1 MRANGKTAAALLVV
15 ALTAVGCSKNDKAQT
30 NSVASGSSPLKPV
43 AQSGVPATRE
53 QLDDEEGLPVETK
66 PKARDRVATGP
77 ASFAEGEA
85 AYKAK
90 KYTDATAIFDRYT
103 AEKPD
108 NAWGHFMLGLSAW
121 KGGDLAK
128 SERAFK
134 AALAIDPDHLKS
146 LMNLSRVL
154 IEEKRFDAALDT
166 LMRAGDIEP
175 TSNEVQ
181 RLIGRASYALGKTDD
196 AIEAYRHAIELDE
209 KDVWSMNNL
218 GLVFLE
224 QKRAEEAMPLF
235 LKAVDLRKDV
245 AAFHNNLGM
254 AFEHTRRFKD
264 AAEAYNDALS
274 ADAGYEKAKQ
284 NLARVEA
291 IKVSGDDDDRA
302 GSK

>member
-1 MRANGKTAAALLVV
+1 MRPNRKTAAVLLVV
-15 ALTAVGCSKNDKAQT
+15 ALAAVGCSKRDKSPAKATAPYSAQT
-30 NSVASGSSPLKPV
+30 
-43 AQSGVPATRE
+43 VPAVGPGESLAVKDT
-53 QLDDEEGLPVETK
+53 DEEGFTADAKPQFSGPV
-66 PKARDRVATGP
+66 
-77 ASFAEGEA
+77 SFADGEA

-90 KYTDATAIFDRYT
+90 KYTDATTIFERYT
-103 AEKPD
+103 LEKPD

-121 KGGDLAK
+121 KGGDLPKAEK
-128 SERAFK
+128 AFN
-134 AALAIDPDHLKS
+134 AALSIDPDHLKS
-146 LMNLSRVL
+146 LVNLSRVL
-154 IEEKRFDAALDT
+154 IEQKRFDNALDT

-181 RLIGRASYALGKTDD
+181 RLLGRAFYAQGKTDD
-196 AIEAYRHAIELDE
+196 AVEAYRHALELDE

-218 GLVFLE
+218 ALLFLE
-224 QKRAEEAMPLF
+224 QKRAEEAMPLL
-235 LKAVDLRKDV
+235 LKAVELRKDV

-274 ADAGYEKAKQ
+274 ADPGYEKAKQ

-291 IKVSGDDDDRA
+291 VKVDADEDDERA